1 MLQSTYPSNDAFFL
15 RQHGMSPFVL
25 ALVLCAA
32 LLHASWNALLKSS
45 ADRLGSLAVMT
56 IGAGLGALPLI
67 FFLPLPLAASWP
79 YIALSAVLHTGYN
92 LFLIRAYRI
101 GDFSQS
107 YPIAR
112 GSSPLLVT
120 LGAALFVGEEMS
132 MLTLLGVILISVG
145 IISLAHIKDRV
156 NLAGPIAAF
165 TTGAFIAAYTITD
178 GMGARA
184 SGNALSYCGWLFVL
198 DSIPLAL
205 IYLWRHRRL
214 PITLGVSET
223 WTALGG
229 GFMSLLAYGIV
240 IWAVTLAPMGTVS
253 ALRETSVLFAA
264 LIGWLFLGEK
274 LSMRRILSCLLIT
287 IGAVVLGLHL

>member
-1 MLQSTYPSNDAFFL
+1 
-15 RQHGMSPFVL
+15 MSITVI

-45 ADRLGSLAVMT
+45 ADKLASLAVMT
-56 IGAGLGALPLI
+56 IGAGLGALPLVLY
-67 FFLPLPLAASWP
+67 LPLPLPASWP

-101 GDFSQS
+101 GDFSQA

-120 LGAALFVGEEMS
+120 LGATLFVGEQMNL
-132 MLTLLGVILISVG
+132 MTLLGVILISVG
-145 IISLAHIKDRV
+145 IISLAKIKDGSH
-156 NLAGPIAAF
+156 LAGPIAAL
-165 TTGAFIAAYTITD
+165 TTGAFIAAYTIVD
-178 GMGARA
+178 GVGARA
-184 SGNALSYCGWLFVL
+184 AGSALTYCGWLFVL
-198 DSIPLAL
+198 DSIPLTL
-205 IYLWRHRRL
+205 IYLWRHRRSPFAL
-214 PITLGVSET
+214 RVSET

-229 GFMSLLAYGIV
+229 GVMSLLAYGIV

-264 LIGWLFLGEK
+264 LIGSLFLGEK
-274 LSMRRILSCLLIT
+274 LSTRRILSCLLIT
-287 IGAVVLGLHL
+287 FGAIVLGLHL

>member
-1 MLQSTYPSNDAFFL
+1 MSTL
-15 RQHGMSPFVL
+15 VL
-25 ALVLCAA
+25 VLVLCAA

-45 ADRLGSLAVMT
+45 ADPLASLAVMT

-67 FFLPLPLAASWP
+67 IYLPLPLAPSWP
-79 YIALSAVLHTGYN
+79 YIAMSAVLHTGYN

-120 LGAALFVGEEMS
+120 LGAALFVGEQMS
-132 MLTLLGVILISVG
+132 LMTLLGVIFISVG
-145 IISLAHIKDRV
+145 IISLAHVKNRT

-184 SGNALSYCGWLFVL
+184 AGDALSYCGWLFVL
-198 DSIPLAL
+198 DSIPLPVSYTHL
-205 IYLWRHRRL
+205 TL
-214 PITLGVSET
+214 PTI
-223 WTALGG
+223 
-229 GFMSLLAYGIV
+229 LLV
-240 IWAVTLAPMGTVS
+240 
-253 ALRETSVLFAA
+253 
-264 LIGWLFLGEK
+264 
-274 LSMRRILSCLLIT
+274 
-287 IGAVVLGLHL
+287 